1 MSDTEKKSEPANNR
15 WWESY
20 LVRYFLGFIVG
31 IVCVV
36 VLAWK
41 FGLLDVLLD
50 MAKAVAADPNGKGNK
65 EPVKPDWSYIAFA
78 AALLGLGYCYLAST
92 PITVLHAGRFGRD
105 GIASLSRY
113 FWFGWVITLV
123 LSLVSWGQLSA
134 FPWEP
139 PISGILCA
147 ICGAASLGMY
157 MARKDGAIFPLA
169 PADKTEARY
178 HTKGADGA
186 VAPPHSP
193 TYQVSQSLV
202 FALGIWSF
210 VSFFCGLWQGTGSA
224 QAFPLLLFGVP
235 VIWIGGMQYTV
246 LRRLLTEEPKVN
258 RFYAHLFH
266 ARRQEGGRDVRDT
279 YSHLREHSNSIFV
292 VLIELCWLALL
303 LGVSSL
309 SKLPVPATTGPIPSG
324 IPYVLFAIGIWVM
337 PTVFMWS
344 RANAMERFFSENP
357 GVFLEN
363 PMSSDGAK
371 MGANESCPDSPTHEA
386 KRTDQATVK
395 IELRIMD

>member
-1 MSDTEKKSEPANNR
+1 MSDAEKKSEQANNR

-31 IVCVV
+31 MFCVV

-41 FGLLDVLLD
+41 FGRLDEWLTIS
-50 MAKAVAADPNGKGNK
+50 KAVAAGTSTESGKQ
-65 EPVKPDWSYIAFA
+65 PVKPDWSYVSFA

-105 GIASLSRY
+105 GVASLSRY
-113 FWFGWVITLV
+113 FWFGWVIALV
-123 LSLVSWGQLSA
+123 LCLGSWGQLSA
-134 FPWEP
+134 FPWGA
-139 PISGILCA
+139 PIAGIVCA
-147 ICGAASLGMY
+147 MCCAASLAMY
-157 MARKDGAIFPLA
+157 MARKDSEVFPLA
-169 PADKTEARY
+169 SPDETEARY
-178 HTKGADGA
+178 HPKGADGA
-186 VAPPHSP
+186 AAPPQSP
-193 TYQVSQSLV
+193 NYQVAQSLV

-224 QAFPLLLFGVP
+224 QAFSLLLFGVP

-246 LRRLLTEEPKVN
+246 LWRLLTEEPKVN

-303 LGVSSL
+303 LGVSCL
-309 SKLPVPATTGPIPSG
+309 SNLPVPAATGPIPSG
-324 IPYVLFAIGIWVM
+324 IPYVLFAIGVWVM

-357 GVFLEN
+357 EVFLERPVGSPKLN
-363 PMSSDGAK
+363 GPLQV
-371 MGANESCPDSPTHEA
+371 DSNL
-386 KRTDQATVK
+386 RTDPNK
-395 IELRIMD
+395 PDDELLP

>member
-1 MSDTEKKSEPANNR
+1 MSDTEKKSEQANNR

-41 FGLLDVLLD
+41 FGLLDEWLKIT
-50 MAKAVAADPNGKGNK
+50 KAVAAGTGNASDK
-65 EPVKPDWSYIAFA
+65 QPVKPDWSYVSFA

-113 FWFGWVITLV
+113 FWFGWVTTLV
-123 LSLVSWGQLSA
+123 LSLGSWGQLSA
-134 FPWEP
+134 LPWGP
-139 PISGILCA
+139 PISGIVCA
-147 ICGAASLGMY
+147 ICGAVSLGMY
-157 MARKDGAIFPLA
+157 MARKDGEVFPLA

-178 HTKGADGA
+178 HPKGADGA
-186 VAPPHSP
+186 AAPPHSP

-246 LRRLLTEEPKVN
+246 LMRLLTEEPKVN

-309 SKLPVPATTGPIPSG
+309 RELPVPDTKSPVPGG
-324 IPYVLFAIGIWVM
+324 IPYVFFAIGIWVM

-363 PMSSDGAK
+363 PMSSDVAK
-371 MGANESCPDSPTHEA
+371 MGANESCPDSPKHEA
-386 KRTDQATVK
+386 QGTDQATVK
-395 IELRIMD
+395 IELRITD

>member
-1 MSDTEKKSEPANNR
+1 MSDAEKKSEQANNR

-31 IVCVV
+31 MVCVV

-41 FGLLDVLLD
+41 FGLLDEWLTIS
-50 MAKAVAADPNGKGNK
+50 KAVAAGTSTESAKQ
-65 EPVKPDWSYIAFA
+65 PVKPDWSYVSFA
-78 AALLGLGYCYLAST
+78 AAMLGLGYCYLAST

-105 GIASLSRY
+105 GVASLSRY
-113 FWFGWVITLV
+113 FWFGWVIALV
-123 LSLVSWGQLSA
+123 LCLGSWGQLSA
-134 FPWEP
+134 FPWGA
-139 PISGILCA
+139 PIAGIVCA
-147 ICGAASLGMY
+147 ICCAASLAMY
-157 MARKDGAIFPLA
+157 MARKDSEVFPLA
-169 PADKTEARY
+169 SPDETDARY
-178 HTKGADGA
+178 HPKEADGA

-193 TYQVSQSLV
+193 NYQVAQSLV

-303 LGVSSL
+303 LGVSCL
-309 SKLPVPATTGPIPSG
+309 GDLPIPATTGPIPSG
-324 IPYVLFAIGIWVM
+324 IPYVLFAIGVWVM

-357 GVFLEN
+357 EVFLERPVGSPKLN
-363 PMSSDGAK
+363 GSLQA
-371 MGANESCPDSPTHEA
+371 DSIL
-386 KRTDQATVK
+386 RTDPNK
-395 IELRIMD
+395 PDDELLP